1 MKMKQWIALTAAIGL
16 TFGTMAFT
24 ACGGKDNDNGG
35 SAPPD
40 PQNCTLTIVDQDG
53 DKVEGVTF
61 NVLQGETTVATL
73 ETDENGEASTTIQPG
88 EYSVSYT
95 EFPSTFYDVDPETA
109 GIPIVTTFT
118 VSDAATVV
126 TLVVSNWDF
135 GTSLNPYTCYYGT
148 DEETGEAHD
157 TMTVPTV
164 KANSDNYYIISRSAD
179 RILCVGQAD
188 VTILYSG
195 TFIDTDGQTK
205 TFDET
210 HSAKDGAIEIQLHGK
225 AGDFYDWAKIQ
236 IVNETDAD
244 IELVMTMK
252 EAAVEDGGES
262 EDGATMKV

>member
-1 MKMKQWIALTAAIGL
+1 MKTKKWLTLTAAIGL
-16 TFGTMAFT
+16 TFGVMAFT
-24 ACGGKDNDNGG
+24 ACGGKGDNGN
-35 SAPPD
+35 SASPD
-40 PQNCTLTIVDQDG
+40 PQICTLTIVDQDG

-61 NVLQGETTVATL
+61 DVLQGETTVATL
-73 ETDENGEASTTIQPG
+73 ETDENGVATVDAILPG
-88 EYSVSYT
+88 EYSVRYT

-109 GIPIVTTFT
+109 GIPIVTRFT
-118 VSDAATVV
+118 VSDTAAVV

-148 DEETGEAHD
+148 DEETGEPHD

-164 KANSDNYYIISRSAD
+164 KANSDNYYVISRSAD
-179 RILCVGQAD
+179 RILCIGQAD

-210 HSAKDGAIEIQLHGK
+210 HSAADGAIEIQLHGK

-252 EAAVEDGGES
+252 DVAVEEGDES
-262 EDGATMKV
+262 TEEAV